1 MDSFRIGDRPVGID
15 HPPLVIA
22 EIGIN
27 HGGDLS
33 VALEMAKAAIDAG
46 AEVIKHQTHIP
57 EDEMSS
63 EAKSV
68 IPGNSDKSIYEII
81 EECALSEDDEFAL
94 MNYVKSRGAIFIS
107 TPFSRAAVERIS
119 RMDLPAIKIGSGECN
134 NYPLVKLV
142 AKLGKPV
149 ILSTGMNT
157 IDSIRPSVD
166 ILEAHGVPYV
176 LLHCTNLYPTPAD
189 LIRLD
194 AIKELE
200 DSFPKAVLGL
210 SDHSTSNYPALASI
224 ALGARVLERHFTDSY
239 DRIGPDINC
248 SMDPAQLKELLEG
261 SRTIF
266 HALGGSKR
274 PAEEEGVTIAFAFAS
289 VVTIKPIKAG
299 EKLSMENIWVKR
311 PSGGDFSA
319 RDFESLLGATANSDI
334 PGNVQIKTS
343 QVDR

>member
-1 MDSFRIGDRPVGID
+1 
-15 HPPLVIA
+15 
-22 EIGIN
+22 
-27 HGGDLS
+27 
-33 VALEMAKAAIDAG
+33 MAKAAIDAG

-63 EAKSV
+63 EAKLV
-68 IPGNSDKSIYEII
+68 IPGNSDRSIYEII
-81 EECALSEDDEFAL
+81 EECALSEEDEFAL
-94 MNYVKSRGAIFIS
+94 MNYVKGRGAIFIS
-107 TPFSRAAVERIS
+107 TPFSRAAVDRIS

-157 IDSIRPSVD
+157 IESIRPSVN
-166 ILEAHGVPYV
+166 ILEEHGVPYV

-194 AIKELE
+194 AIKELQ
-200 DSFPKAVLGL
+200 DNFPRAILGL

-239 DRIGPDINC
+239 TRVGPDINC
-248 SMDPAQLKELLEG
+248 SMDPDQLRELLTG

-266 HALGGSKR
+266 QALGGSKR

-289 VVTIKPIKAG
+289 VVSIKPIKAG
-299 EKLSMENIWVKR
+299 ETLSMENIWVKR
-311 PSGGDFSA
+311 PSGGDFLA
-319 RDFESLLGATANSDI
+319 RDFESLLGATAKTDI
-334 PGNVQIKTS
+334 PANVQLKIS
-343 QVDR
+343 QVNK